1 MFSSRYLVR
10 LVNAV
15 ESMSFIACLMEERDT
30 VWVCVLSS
38 GHMIGQATIMFLSPV
53 NEVLVLNSITNDSAT
68 RL

>member
-1 MFSSRYLVR
+1 
-10 LVNAV
+10 
-15 ESMSFIACLMEERDT
+15 MSFIACLMEERDT